1 MDTNN
6 TDIPPESKLYLDVKG
21 RGAGS
26 ISIVERPDSIE
37 GGSVH
42 NSEGNSQ
49 EKGDVNLEWE
59 KLLFLMKMK

>member
-1 MDTNN
+1 MYTNN
-6 TDIPPESKLYLDVKG
+6 TDIAQSQVYLDVKR

>member
-1 MDTNN
+1 MYTNN

-21 RGAGS
+21 RGTGS

-49 EKGDVNLEWE
+49 EKGDVNLE
-59 KLLFLMKMK
+59 

>member
-1 MDTNN
+1 M
-6 TDIPPESKLYLDVKG
+6 YLDVKG

-49 EKGDVNLEWE
+49 EKGDVNLEWK
-59 KLLFLMKMK
+59 KLLFLLKMK